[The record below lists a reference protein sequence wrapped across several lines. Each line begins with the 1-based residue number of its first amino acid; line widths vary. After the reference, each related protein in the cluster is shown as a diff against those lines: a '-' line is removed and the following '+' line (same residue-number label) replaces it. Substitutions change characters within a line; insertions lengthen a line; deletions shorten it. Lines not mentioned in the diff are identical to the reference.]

1 MRSWYDFFTAEAT
14 LKAQIEEGFQKERD
28 SLFNFDKL
36 LAEMQAPTSIEA
48 IDPDTLLWANL
59 NLNHFTIGWDV
70 FEKTP
75 YWRLRDTITIINAKR
90 EDGHSTSIPEAA
102 LWTVLAKLFGDE

>member
-1 MRSWYDFFTAEAT
+1 MRSWYDFFTSEAA
-14 LKAQIEEGFQKERD
+14 LKAQIEEEFQKERN

-48 IDPDTLLWANL
+48 IDSDTQLWANL
-59 NLNHFTIGWDV
+59 NLNHFPIGWSE

-75 YWRLRDTITIINAKR
+75 YWRLRDCITIINAKR
-90 EDGHSTSIPEAA
+90 EDGLSTSVPEAA
-102 LWTVLAKLFGDE
+102 LWTVLAKLFGDD